1 MLKKLRNQFLAVTMV
16 LVSVMLLVI
25 FSLVYYFTANNL
37 EEQSINI
44 ARAAAQSAM
53 QPGFP
58 GGRQEESLPT
68 FTVEINIFGHLTI
81 SGSSYYDLTNEELV
95 RELLRQVEANKQI
108 SGVLEDYDLRFYRDV
123 GCIAFVDI
131 SAHKTTLSILRN
143 TSIAIGVFSFALF
156 YLISFLL
163 ANRAVRPVEKAWN
176 QQRQFVSDASHELKT
191 PLAIITSNAELLQ
204 SQADDTE
211 KYRSNILM
219 ASDQMRRLV
228 EGLLELA
235 RADNGQ
241 IKKHFALLNFSKL
254 TQDICLAFEAVFY
267 ENALELESNIQSDVL
282 VMGNAQYLYQV
293 VDILLD
299 NARKYSIP
307 GTVTVCLQRQGSA
320 CLLSV
325 SNPGEP
331 IPAKD
336 KEKLFERFYRAD
348 KARTGTGGFGL
359 GLAIAKSVVD
369 EHGGSIWVESNGGQN
384 TFFVQLP
391 AVREK
396 SRFPI

>member
-1 MLKKLRNQFLAVTMV
+1 
-16 LVSVMLLVI
+16 
-25 FSLVYYFTANNL
+25 
-37 EEQSINI
+37 
-44 ARAAAQSAM
+44 
-53 QPGFP
+53 
-58 GGRQEESLPT
+58 
-68 FTVEINIFGHLTI
+68 
-81 SGSSYYDLTNEELV
+81 
-95 RELLRQVEANKQI
+95 
-108 SGVLEDYDLRFYRDV
+108 
-123 GCIAFVDI
+123 
-131 SAHKTTLSILRN
+131 
-143 TSIAIGVFSFALF
+143 
-156 YLISFLL
+156 
-163 ANRAVRPVEKAWN
+163 
-176 QQRQFVSDASHELKT
+176 
-191 PLAIITSNAELLQ
+191 
-204 SQADDTE
+204 
-211 KYRSNILM
+211 
-219 ASDQMRRLV
+219 MRRLV

-267 ENALELESNIQSDVL
+267 ENALALESNIQSDVL

-307 GTVTVCLQRQGSA
+307 GTVTVCLQRQGGA

-391 AVREK
+391 TVREK